1 MLQCSAVCCSHV
13 IQWFVFVI
21 RGRLIGWSSAV
32 VPSNKALNR
41 ISLVTIQLRRLIT
54 SERAS
59 VSGIRYKFKIKSSDS
74 GLFLFLL
81 YSVCVLL

>member
-1 MLQCSAVCCSHV
+1 M
-13 IQWFVFVI
+13 
-21 RGRLIGWSSAV
+21 
-32 VPSNKALNR
+32 PSNKALNR